1 MFLYAVDKRSTAINA
16 IYPGRRSSWVRK
28 VVTGGS
34 LTVEQAAG
42 LSFDMQQLSEVMWD
56 NLEYLPDHTTMSRL
70 IRAFTV
76 KGTSEGIH
84 VLHEVLLEGEIA
96 DNWTNSAFAS
106 FCAGLT
112 QVSRWLDGKPMRLR
126 AQVGTAIGQEFNA
139 LHRVCLSSG
148 AETWYEE
155 IVALMS
161 GEPVPMS
168 QVSRY
173 VERLEQWDHSLI
185 DDLTIDPRV
194 VVTVALLN
202 LLATAETIT
211 AAVCLAKYRDGPE
224 CPQLEVSDLS
234 YQLTEGRDY
243 DIATA
248 ALAVDLME
256 CGIDPIRVMRMFCEP
271 DGWMIAEDLL
281 SGELY
286 QYYRTQ
292 LDGRD
297 IIDPYLL
304 AACARELEDLCIDW
318 YRATYQEFE
327 RTSWE
332 LVPDDI
338 IPQTRMRLLEMV
350 GLVHSSKRGTE
361 EPSAVVETTLEAG
374 PGRRPNSDDQAE
386 T

>member
-1 MFLYAVDKRSTAINA
+1 MFLYAVDKGSTAINA

-34 LTVEQAAG
+34 LTTEQAAG

-56 NLEYLPDHTTMSRL
+56 HLEYLPDHTTMSKL
-70 IRAFTV
+70 IRTFTF
-76 KGTSEGIH
+76 KGTSEGIRA
-84 VLHEVLLEGEIA
+84 LQEVLLERETS
-96 DNWTNSAFAS
+96 DHWSNSAFAN

-112 QVSRWLDGKPMRLR
+112 EVSRWLDGKPSRLR

-139 LHRVCLSSG
+139 LHRLCLSSG

-155 IVALMS
+155 LVALMA
-161 GEPVPMS
+161 GDPVPMS
-168 QVSRY
+168 QVCRY

-185 DDLTIDPRV
+185 DDLSIDPRV

-211 AAVCLAKYRDGPE
+211 GAVSLAKYRGGPE
-224 CPQLEVSDLS
+224 CPQIEVGDLS
-234 YQLTEGRDY
+234 YQLTEGKDD

-248 ALAVDLME
+248 AMAVDLMA

-271 DGWMIAEDLL
+271 DGELIAVELL

-286 QYYRTQ
+286 QYYLVQ
-292 LDGRD
+292 LDGREA
-297 IIDPYLL
+297 IDPYLL
-304 AACARELEDLCIDW
+304 AASARQLEDLCIDW
-318 YRATYQEFE
+318 YRTTYEEFE
-327 RTSWE
+327 HNSWD

-338 IPQTRMRLLEMV
+338 LPQARMRLLELV
-350 GLVHSSKRGTE
+350 GFNRSPNRDTQGPSGVHGGGPTPEGPTRSGERGG
-361 EPSAVVETTLEAG
+361 A
-374 PGRRPNSDDQAE
+374 
-386 T
+386 

>member
-1 MFLYAVDKRSTAINA
+1 MFLYAVDKRSTSINA

-34 LTVEQAAG
+34 MTAEQAAG

-56 NLEYLPDHTTMSRL
+56 HLEYLPDHTTMSKL
-70 IRAFTV
+70 IRTFTF
-76 KGTSEGIH
+76 KGTSEGIRA
-84 VLHEVLLEGEIA
+84 LQEVLLKRETS
-96 DNWTNSAFAS
+96 DHWSNSAFAN

-112 QVSRWLDGKPMRLR
+112 QVSRWLDGKPSRLR

-139 LHRVCLSSG
+139 LHRLCLSSG

-155 IVALMS
+155 LVALMA

-168 QVSRY
+168 QVCRY

-185 DDLTIDPRV
+185 DDISIDPRV

-211 AAVCLAKYRDGPE
+211 GAVSLAKYRDGPE
-224 CPQLEVSDLS
+224 CPQIEVGDLS
-234 YQLTEGRDY
+234 YQLTEGVDD

-248 ALAVDLME
+248 AMAVDLMA

-271 DGWMIAEDLL
+271 DGELIAVELL

-286 QYYRTQ
+286 QYYLVQ
-292 LDGRD
+292 LDGREA
-297 IIDPYLL
+297 IDPYLL
-304 AACARELEDLCIDW
+304 AASARQLEDRCIDW
-318 YRATYQEFE
+318 YQATYE
-327 RTSWE
+327 E
-332 LVPDDI
+332 LEYNQGSLAPDDI
-338 IPQTRMRLLEMV
+338 LPQTRMRLLELV
-350 GLVHSSKRGTE
+350 GLDPRPKREANQAAGAHGRGT
-361 EPSAVVETTLEAG
+361 G
-374 PGRRPNSDDQAE
+374 PVGKAAADDPGGC
-386 T
+386 